1 MNSKNV
7 LKLAV
12 KACDDMNAKD
22 ITVLDMV
29 GLSIITDYFLIC
41 HATNERQ
48 VKAIAREIKDSFEEN
63 GVHVDF
69 IEGFDSS
76 RWIVI
81 DAKDV
86 ICHVFHEEERRYYNL
101 ERLWGRSEERRVGKE
116 CSVRELWNY
125 KKKETS

>member
-1 MNSKNV
+1 MNSSDV
-7 LKLAV
+7 CSSDL

-22 ITVLDMV
+22 ITALDMV

-48 VKAIAREIKDSFEEN
+48 VKAIAREIKDSFEKN

-86 ICHVFHEEERRYYNL
+86 ICHVFHEEARRYYNL
-101 ERLWGRSEERRVGKE
+101 ERLWGDARDVDVTTMKE
-116 CSVRELWNY
+116 GDWL
-125 KKKETS
+125 